1 MLECLRKK
9 KGFITTN
16 KYLEKKDKKL
26 IWRNRVN
33 EELKKSYKKIF
44 SLIDDIIFLKVR
56 VLNMFINGDFF
67 KKKININYKRKKTMN
82 DIQIKNFIM
91 FYERLTR
98 HMLKSLG
105 KKANFL
111 IKIDNDHRLKS
122 IKFN

>member
-1 MLECLRKK
+1 METSSR
-9 KGFITTN
+9 
-16 KYLEKKDKKL
+16 KKL
-26 IWRNRVN
+26 I
-33 EELKKSYKKIF
+33 LTTK
-44 SLIDDIIFLKVR
+44 
-56 VLNMFINGDFF
+56 G
-67 KKKININYKRKKTMN
+67 KKTMS